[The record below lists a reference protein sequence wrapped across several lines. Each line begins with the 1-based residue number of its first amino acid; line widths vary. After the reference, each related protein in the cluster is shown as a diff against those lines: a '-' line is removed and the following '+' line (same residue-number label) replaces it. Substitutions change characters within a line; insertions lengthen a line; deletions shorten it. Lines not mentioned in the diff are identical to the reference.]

1 MLSRIDQQIRV
12 NKLMIDYYVENYGMI
27 RSQKERH
34 KYMFNYLE
42 IITAISSVLLI
53 TEDTPENLAKRKE
66 LLQYIKDKNFLLYMK
81 IRYSIEGT
89 YIYLPGK
96 GGRKITL
103 TGYKIAQKLYN
114 FN

>member
-1 MLSRIDQQIRV
+1 
-12 NKLMIDYYVENYGMI
+12 MI

-34 KYMFNYLE
+34 NYMFNYLE

-53 TEDTPENLAKRKE
+53 TEDTQENLEKRRE
-66 LLQYIKDKNFLLYMK
+66 LLNYIKEKNYLLYLK

-103 TGYKIAQKLYN
+103 AGYKLLQKIFH